1 VSEITI
7 HILTTN
13 GPVAIQRIGEEDP
26 VVNSVICLD
35 GRAQILPISPA
46 YDAFVRSPVG
56 VIERMTGH
64 SAYRMDVA
72 DRIDEGRSWQLAAY
86 IAHAA
91 AMQQTP
97 DIRCIYASGEVD
109 SSLGVRAVEHIDIKL
124 KALAEELVAQDAS
137 PRASIILVPHQDQ
150 PLPEQI
156 KGIPVHAV
164 QTTAEALALI
174 GLDGAEAHTPKV
186 KPVSDAYLIKRT
198 WRMPLILTVVA
209 VLAFWF
215 GGDLARWAALME
227 QGRILELE
235 KDMTAADETVVG
247 HMRVALYRQWR
258 SMSKP
263 ESESVD
269 IAGTLSIA
277 EVPTACGDGG
287 NLKSVPLGA
296 VFNGTGTICKVDVRA
311 AAADS
316 GLSVIGRLGY
326 WPSGLGVGSKAERV
340 MRGSKEVSGRTWT
353 LEFDSLPLQ
362 GAALRLVVIAGSDE
376 IRGSQPWYQDLL
388 SAPLDSTAFTS
399 AAARL
404 ERMGY
409 LVTARDWRRD

>member
-1 VSEITI
+1 MSELTV

-13 GPVAIQRIGEEDP
+13 GPVAIQRIAEEDP
-26 VVNSVICLD
+26 VVSSVICLD

-64 SAYRMDVA
+64 NAYRMDVA
-72 DRIDEGRSWQLAAY
+72 DRIDEGRSWQLAAF

-91 AMQQTP
+91 ALQQIP
-97 DIRCIYASGEVD
+97 KIHCVYASGEVD
-109 SSLGVRAVEHIDIKL
+109 SSLGVRSVEHIDIKL
-124 KALAEELVAQDAS
+124 KALSEELAAKDANPTS
-137 PRASIILVPHQDQ
+137 SIILVPHQDT
-150 PLPEQI
+150 PLPEEI
-156 KGIPVHAV
+156 NGIPVHAV
-164 QTTAEALALI
+164 QTTTEALALI
-174 GLDGAEAHTPKV
+174 GLDVVQENIPRA
-186 KPVSDAYLIKRT
+186 KPVSDAYLKRRT
-198 WRMPLILTVVA
+198 WRLPLILTVIA
-209 VLAFWF
+209 VFAFWF
-215 GGDLARWAALME
+215 GGDLARWSALMD

-235 KDMTAADETVVG
+235 KDMVVADETTIG
-247 HMRVALYRQWR
+247 QMRVVPYRQWR
-258 SMSKP
+258 SLSKP
-263 ESESVD
+263 EADSIEIV
-269 IAGTLSIA
+269 GTLFAA
-277 EVPTACGDGG
+277 ENSTACGDGG
-287 NLKSVPLGA
+287 NLKSVPLGT
-296 VFNGTGTICKVDVRA
+296 VFKGTEAICKVEVRA
-311 AAADS
+311 AAADT

-326 WPSGLGVGSKAERV
+326 WPSGLGVGGKAERV

-353 LEFDSLPLQ
+353 LEFDTLPVQ

-388 SAPLDSTAFTS
+388 STPLDSTAFTS